1 MKFRFLFLFI
11 LFSGCQGSSETDRTL
26 KYFDSKTWVEG
37 LVSDLKAAGPQVE
50 KTWIYDHQVENK
62 QVQDIDWEKELK
74 LFLDADLNKSS
85 FVTSYDSV
93 KEAYATIYRLKPDE
107 NLPVKELR
115 VDFDSTHAPV
125 RISCIRQSGNYFF
138 TTGSEISLSAREG
151 RLAGYDIQS
160 VQKLLWFSPDSS
172 FVSGRIAWSE

>member
-1 MKFRFLFLFI
+1 MITRFLFLFI

-93 KEAYATIYRLKPDE
+93 KEEYRTVYLLKPDE
-107 NLPVKELR
+107 NLPIKEFS
-115 VDFDSTHAPV
+115 VDFDSTYSPIK
-125 RISCIRQSGNYFF
+125 ISCIRQSGNYFF
-138 TTGSEISLSAREG
+138 TTGSQIRLSAE
-151 RLAGYDIQS
+151 AGKLSTYEIRS
-160 VQKLLWFSPDSS
+160 VQRLLWFSPDSS
-172 FVSGRIAWSE
+172 VVSGRVIW